1 MQQPTGRTEMND
13 SEKEIIR
20 TLRSK
25 KYSLKQIAE
34 FVKRSESS
42 VKRVVYNW

>member
-1 MQQPTGRTEMND
+1 METPTGKTEMNQ
-13 SEKEIIR
+13 SEKELIR

-25 KYSLKQIAE
+25 KYSLKQIAK

>member
-1 MQQPTGRTEMND
+1 METPRGRTEMND
-13 SEKEIIR
+13 SEKDLIR

-25 KYSLKQIAE
+25 SYSIIQIAR